1 MFFNNLGFREYYV
14 PANRLDWNN
23 DFAECQGDGTWSH
36 KILQCEPKCGLISAA
51 VPLIMHGWNVQI
63 SFPWHASMFA
73 TTSSRTSTFWCGA
86 TLISDLV
93 VITAAHCV
101 WNLSADSISL
111 VIGTTEH
118 SQTCSTHNVQS
129 IHMHPLY
136 LDKYGNYGS
145 DIALL
150 QLKTQLEL
158 SADILPVCID
168 WKLDDITAHLSH
180 RSIGIVMGMGTSEL
194 DDGTERLR
202 AASLPVASNDHC
214 LAHQKPDFQ
223 KFVTFTTFCAGW
235 ENGTNVCNGDSGGG
249 LVFYSRSSDQWFL
262 QVENFK
268 LSILLCIFCSYT
280 ILFMF

>member
-1 MFFNNLGFREYYV
+1 MQVILNCYVNRFVEHKLNHLDFREYYE

-36 KILQCEPKCGLISAA
+36 QILQCEPKCGQISAA
-51 VPLIMHGWNVQI
+51 VPLIMHGWDVQI
-63 SFPWHASMFA
+63 SFPWHVSMYAS
-73 TTSSRTSTFWCGA
+73 TSNEESTFWCGA

-101 WNLSADSISL
+101 WNLTADSISL
-111 VIGTTEH
+111 LIGAAEH
-118 SQTCSTHNVQS
+118 SQTGRYHGVQS

-150 QLKTQLEL
+150 QLVAPVEL
-158 SADILPVCID
+158 SDDILPVCMD

-180 RSIGIVMGMGTSEL
+180 RSIGIVMGMGTSEFG
-194 DDGTERLR
+194 DRAERLR
-202 AASLPVASNDHC
+202 AATLRVASNAHC
-214 LAHQKPDFQ
+214 LTHQKRDFQ

-235 ENGTNVCNGDSGGG
+235 ENGTGVCNGDSGGG
-249 LVFYSRSSDQWFL
+249 LVFYSRTSDQWFL
-262 QVENFK
+262 QVEYF
-268 LSILLCIFCSYT
+268 
-280 ILFMF
+280 